1 MVMAA
6 MAPISA
12 VAGMAVGVVVSTV
25 VAAGVA
31 VVSAEAADHQ
41 QDFTDFLLSTHG
53 DGYHCL

>member
-41 QDFTDFLLSTHG
+41 QDFTDSLLSTHG